1 MSEYLSFL
9 SDPEGWAA
17 LLTLT
22 VLEIVLGID
31 NIIFIAILSDRLP
44 KEKQALARKL
54 GLAAALIT
62 RLLLISLVFM
72 LAHIMIPLFTLMDHE
87 VTIRDLLLFFG
98 GLFLLAK
105 GTIEIHDKME
115 EDEANDLRKGAGHSF
130 AMVIMQIAVM
140 DIVFSFDSVITA
152 IGMTDHISVMIL
164 AILISVVIMV
174 MAIDSISEF
183 INEHPTVKI
192 LGLSYMLLI
201 GLSLMAEA
209 TGHHIPKG
217 YLYFAMGFSF
227 LVEMINMRIRKK
239 KAA

>member
-1 MSEYLSFL
+1 MSEYLTFL
-9 SDPEGWAA
+9 SDPAGWAA

-31 NIIFIAILSDRLP
+31 NIIFIAILSDKLP

-54 GLAAALIT
+54 GLAAALVT

-72 LAHIMIPLFTLMDHE
+72 LAHIMVPLFTLMDHE

-98 GLFLLAK
+98 GLFLLGK

-115 EDEANDLRKGAGHSF
+115 DDEEGNLRKAIPQSF
-130 AMVIMQIAVM
+130 AMVIMQIAIM

-164 AILISVVIMV
+164 AILISVAIMV
-174 MAIDSISEF
+174 VAIDGISEF
-183 INEHPTVKI
+183 INDHPTVKI

-201 GLSLMAEA
+201 GLSLMAESL
-209 TGHHIPKG
+209 GHHIPKG

-227 LVEMINMRIRKK
+227 MVEMVNMRIRKK
-239 KAA
+239 KRA